1 MVAISNKWG
10 LTIDEATVY
19 FCMSRERLEK
29 VLTSNDSLFLNNGA
43 KKIVKRELTENYLN
57 SIVDIY

>member
-1 MVAISNKWG
+1 MKKTEKQYDMVAISNKWG

-43 KKIVKRELTENYLN
+43 KKIEN
-57 SIVDIY
+57 